1 MLEKARTTSGL
12 YSLSVGKVG
21 ELEVPLPSVSE
32 QRALADAL
40 EVRASIVA
48 SARRAAEGEVA
59 AIKALPASLLR
70 RVFSAEL

>member
-40 EVRASIVA
+40 
-48 SARRAAEGEVA
+48 
-59 AIKALPASLLR
+59 
-70 RVFSAEL
+70 